1 MKQEFFTQT
10 SIQMQEMVYIKYLTR
25 IHSNELSKIK
35 ISIYIQAKKSMISKL

>member
-35 ISIYIQAKKSMISKL
+35 ISIQAKKSMISKL